1 MPTTKRHPVARRVRE
16 PGASLRRP
24 SHRKEP
30 AHGPSHP
37 SYRGALL
44 HAHRHRG
51 HHRPRRR
58 FSRSARPLPPS
69 TVPPWPRRRALP
81 ECTGVPTPAAGRWHW
96 HGRPNSA
103 PRSPPPS
110 VVEQPALHLRP
121 SRCKPQLRHPLQR
134 RRRLRLAEVL
144 HRGRSRV
151 RPSDRA
157 SAQRRPRRRDVPD
170 LSRAAARVCGHVG
183 SDRSARTPDSSVGG
197 PSAVS
202 APGADVPPATL
213 RARGKIRISTFLR
226 RSLPVACELPDA
238 RPCTVRLSYRGRT
251 LGKGTGESP
260 AGGANRFTVRP
271 LTSGRRYLRQTR
283 RGAVR
288 ATLTVIASDGRP
300 TYRAITLRR

>member
-1 MPTTKRHPVARRVRE
+1 MGRLTRRTAVRCCTLTVTAAITAPAAASAGAPDRFPVDGPAMAQAQSIARVHWGADACSGQVALAWTTELGTEVAARASWSNPLSTYDHPVANLNCAIRFNAAADFDWLKFCTVVVHE
-16 PGASLRRP
+16 YGHLT
-24 SHRKEP
+24 
-30 AHGPSHP
+30 G
-37 SYRGALL
+37 
-44 HAHRHRG
+44 HRHSDDPG
-51 HHRPRRR
+51 DVMYQTYQE
-58 FSRSARPLPPS
+58 PL
-69 TVPPWPRRRALP
+69 
-81 ECTGVPTPAAGRWHW
+81 
-96 HGRPNSA
+96 
-103 PRSPPPS
+103 
-110 VVEQPALHLRP
+110 
-121 SRCKPQLRHPLQR
+121 
-134 RRRLRLAEVL
+134 
-144 HRGRSRV
+144 
-151 RPSDRA
+151 
-157 SAQRRPRRRDVPD
+157 
-170 LSRAAARVCGHVG
+170 RVCAAT
-183 SDRSARTPDSSVGG
+183 SDPTAPRTPDSSVGG